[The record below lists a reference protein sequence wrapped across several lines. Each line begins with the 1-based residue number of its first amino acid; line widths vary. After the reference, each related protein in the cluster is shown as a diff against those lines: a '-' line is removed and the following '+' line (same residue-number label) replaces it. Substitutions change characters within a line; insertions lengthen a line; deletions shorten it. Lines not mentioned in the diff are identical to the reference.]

1 MCDCSS
7 IAVADTC
14 TQCCT
19 VCYTNTDAN
28 SVTITC
34 ANGTALVVSDCRPVT
49 CADCGAIFLSHKCS
63 VRNSHTSSH
72 GGTIKYANAVTNR
85 PPYCR
90 TDRPPYCRT
99 VCYTDTDAHGV
110 ADSRAIFLSHAHS
123 DVHTVSC
130 SYCGS
135 DFVPYKAPN
144 NHQLHKW
151 PTRWRRN

>member
-19 VCYTNTDAN
+19 VCYTNTDAD

-49 CADCGAIFLSHKCS
+49 CANCEAIFLSHKCS
-63 VRNSHTSSH
+63 VRN
-72 GGTIKYANAVTNR
+72 
-85 PPYCR
+85 
-90 TDRPPYCRT
+90 
-99 VCYTDTDAHGV
+99 
-110 ADSRAIFLSHAHS
+110 SHAHS

>member
-19 VCYTNTDAN
+19 VCYTNTDAD

-49 CADCGAIFLSHKCS
+49 GANCEAIFLSHKCS
-63 VRNSHTSSH
+63 VRNSHTSAH
-72 GGTIKYANAVTNR
+72 GGTIKYANAITN
-85 PPYCR
+85 
-90 TDRPPYCRT
+90 RPPYCRT
-99 VCYTDTDAHGV
+99 VCYADTNANSVAH
-110 ADSRAIFLSHAHS
+110 SRAIFLSHAHS

-151 PTRWRRN
+151 PTR